1 VIAESDAND
10 PRLLRSPERDGL
22 GMDAVWNDDFHHA
35 VHAALTGERAGYYA
49 DYGTTA
55 ALAKSFDDVF
65 VFDGAYS
72 AHRERR
78 HGAAATG
85 LARDRFVV
93 FVQNHDQIGNRAQGE
108 RLEALLPPAAC
119 RLATSLLLLSPGLP
133 LLFMGEEYG
142 EPAPFLYFV
151 DHEDA
156 ALREA
161 VRVGRRREFAAFG
174 FADEVPDPAEIETFV
189 RSRLDASLVREPT
202 HASRRQLYKRLLA
215 LRRAEP
221 ALRADTMRP
230 RTRHDESAR
239 WLCVEYAADAA
250 RPLFA
255 AFQLGPVPSPLKAPG
270 GADWEL
276 LFASEDAAF
285 GGPGSAAPSRLGA
298 GETLTLDA
306 FGALLYGAGG
316 ST

>member
-1 VIAESDAND
+1 VTALELMPLAAFPGKRNWGYDGVFPYAPHVAYGGPEGLRRLVDASHAAGLAVLLDVVYNHLGPEGNVLPAFGPYFSERHRTPWGAALNFDGPGSDEVRRNFLDNALHWLAEYHLDGLRLDAVHAIVDLSARPFLAELAEAVRRLERTLGRPLHVIAESDAND

-133 LLFMGEEYG
+133 LLFMGE
-142 EPAPFLYFV
+142 
-151 DHEDA
+151 
-156 ALREA
+156 
-161 VRVGRRREFAAFG
+161 
-174 FADEVPDPAEIETFV
+174 
-189 RSRLDASLVREPT
+189 
-202 HASRRQLYKRLLA
+202 
-215 LRRAEP
+215 
-221 ALRADTMRP
+221 
-230 RTRHDESAR
+230 
-239 WLCVEYAADAA
+239 
-250 RPLFA
+250 
-255 AFQLGPVPSPLKAPG
+255 LGSG
-270 GADWEL
+270 
-276 LFASEDAAF
+276 
-285 GGPGSAAPSRLGA
+285 LG
-298 GETLTLDA
+298 
-306 FGALLYGAGG
+306 
-316 ST
+316 